1 MVDEYAFAL
10 ANIAV
15 FGDLI
20 ILHQPYL
27 SEFISEIA
35 DTESLPPGG
44 RGTACGGRSLRKF
57 PYLDCKEA

>member
-27 SEFISEIA
+27 LEFEEIKGLKNE
-35 DTESLPPGG
+35 DTYY
-44 RGTACGGRSLRKF
+44 RC
-57 PYLDCKEA
+57 